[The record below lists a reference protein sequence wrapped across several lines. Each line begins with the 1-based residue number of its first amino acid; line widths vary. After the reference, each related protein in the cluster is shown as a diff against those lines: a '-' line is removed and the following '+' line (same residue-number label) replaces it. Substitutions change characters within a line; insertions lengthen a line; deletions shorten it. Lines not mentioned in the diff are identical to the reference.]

1 MSARIEGHAILR
13 GPRAE
18 IDASQSAVEQAM
30 TQHGY
35 GREALFAVRLALEE
49 ALVNAIRHGNRH
61 VPDGQVDF
69 RWSVDGDEARFDVR
83 DQGEGFD
90 PDAVPDPTDDDNLEI
105 PSGRGIMLM
114 KAYMSEVEYR
124 DPGNHLAMVYRKTKN
139 A

>member
-1 MSARIEGHAILR
+1 MPARIEGHAILR

-18 IDASQSAVEQAM
+18 IDACQAAVEQAM
-30 TQHGY
+30 GQHGY

-69 RWSVDGDEARFDVR
+69 QWSVDGDEARFDVR

-90 PDAVPDPTDDDNLEI
+90 PDAVPDPTEDDNLEI

-124 DPGNHLAMVYRKTKN
+124 DPGNHLAMVYRKSKG

>member
-18 IDASQSAVEQAM
+18 IDACQSAVEQAM
-30 TQHGY
+30 TEHGY

-69 RWSVDGDEARFDVR
+69 RWSVDGDEARFDVQ

-90 PDAVPDPTDDDNLEI
+90 PDAVPDPTEDDNLEI

-124 DPGNHLAMVYRKTKN
+124 GPGNHLAMVYRKSKD

>member
-1 MSARIEGHAILR
+1 MTARIEGHAILR

-18 IDASQSAVEQAM
+18 IDACQAAVEQAM
-30 TQHGY
+30 GQHGY

-69 RWSVDGDEARFDVR
+69 QWSVDGDEARFDVR

-90 PDAVPDPTDDDNLEI
+90 PDAVPDPTEDDNLEI

-124 DPGNHLAMVYRKTKN
+124 DPGNHLAMVYRKSKG

>member
-1 MSARIEGHAILR
+1 MPARIEGHAILR

-18 IDASQSAVEQAM
+18 IDACQSAVEQAM
-30 TQHGY
+30 KQHGY
-35 GREALFAVRLALEE
+35 CRESLFAVRLALEE

-69 RWSVDGDEARFDVR
+69 RWSVDGHEARFDVR

-90 PDAVPDPTDDDNLEI
+90 PEAVPDPTDDDNLEI

-124 DPGNHLAMVYRKTKN
+124 DPGNHLAMVYRKSRD

>member
-1 MSARIEGHAILR
+1 MTARIEGHAILR

-18 IDASQSAVEQAM
+18 IDASQTAVEQAM
-30 TQHGY
+30 AQHGY
-35 GREALFAVRLALEE
+35 AREALFAVRLALEE

-69 RWSVDGDEARFDVR
+69 CWSVDGDEARFDVR

>member
-1 MSARIEGHAILR
+1 MPVRTEGHAILK

-18 IDASQSAVEQAM
+18 IDACQLAVEQAM
-30 TQHGY
+30 AQHGY
-35 GREALFAVRLALEE
+35 RREALFAVRLALEE

-90 PDAVPDPTDDDNLEI
+90 PDAVPDPTEDDNLEI

-124 DPGNHLAMVYRKTKN
+124 DPGNHLAMVYRKSKG

>member
-1 MSARIEGHAILR
+1 MPARIEGHAILR

-18 IDASQSAVEQAM
+18 IDASQAAVEQAM
-30 TQHGY
+30 AQHGY

-49 ALVNAIRHGNRH
+49 TLVNAIRHGNRH
-61 VPDGQVDF
+61 VPDGTVDF
-69 RWSVDGDEARFDVR
+69 RWSVDADEARFDVR

-90 PDAVPDPTDDDNLEI
+90 PDAVPDPTEDDNLEI

-124 DPGNHLAMVYRKTKN
+124 DPGNHLALVYRKSKH

>member
-1 MSARIEGHAILR
+1 MSARTEGHAILR

-18 IDASQSAVEQAM
+18 IDACQLAVEQAM
-30 TQHGY
+30 AQHGY

-61 VPDGQVDF
+61 VPDGQVDVQ
-69 RWSVDGDEARFDVR
+69 WSVDGDEARFEVH

-90 PDAVPDPTDDDNLEI
+90 PDAVPDPTQDDNLEI

-124 DPGNHLAMVYRKTKN
+124 GPGNHLSLVYKRSKV